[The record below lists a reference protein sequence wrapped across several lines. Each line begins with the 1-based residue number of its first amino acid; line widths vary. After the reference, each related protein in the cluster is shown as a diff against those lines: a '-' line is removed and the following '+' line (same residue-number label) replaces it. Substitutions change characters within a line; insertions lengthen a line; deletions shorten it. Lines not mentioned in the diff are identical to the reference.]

1 VLIDEVVQ
9 YFIPNTFTPD
19 GDGFNQTFYP
29 VFSSIFIPLDYHF
42 AIFNRWGELVWES
55 YDYTAGWDGT
65 YGDVLVQDGVYIWQ
79 LTFRENGSDKKYDEF
94 GHISVLR

>member
-1 VLIDEVVQ
+1 M
-9 YFIPNTFTPD
+9 
-19 GDGFNQTFYP
+19 
-29 VFSSIFIPLDYHF
+29 
-42 AIFNRWGELVWES
+42 VWES

-79 LTFRENGSDKKYDEF
+79 LTFKENGSDKKYDEF